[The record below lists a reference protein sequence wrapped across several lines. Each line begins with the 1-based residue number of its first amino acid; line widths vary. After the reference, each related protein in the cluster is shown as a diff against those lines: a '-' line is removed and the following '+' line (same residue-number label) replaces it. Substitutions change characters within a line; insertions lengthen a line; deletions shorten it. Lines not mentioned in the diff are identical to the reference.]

1 MTHRRESHY
10 QTLDPFAALGICEVR
25 RVERA
30 VQDHLAAQAWH
41 REPRRRVAATMH
53 EAWAWLRHRSLPY
66 GRIPR
71 RRPA

>member
-1 MTHRRESHY
+1 MTHRRESHH

-25 RVERA
+25 RVER
-30 VQDHLAAQAWH
+30 VVRDHLAAQACPG
-41 REPRRRVAATMH
+41 EPRRRVATTMH
-53 EAWAWLRHRSLPY
+53 QAWTWLRHRRLPD